1 MPVQPFFL
9 LLSRADPAQQ
19 YPERL
24 KPVQSTVQLMGGE
37 NSNIES
43 NCEAKPHNSYQYIPM
58 KLGTQLC

>member
-1 MPVQPFFL
+1 MPAQAFFL

-19 YPERL
+19 YAERF

-43 NCEAKPHNSYQYIPM
+43 NVLHCEAKPHNLFSINTFQ
-58 KLGTQLC
+58 